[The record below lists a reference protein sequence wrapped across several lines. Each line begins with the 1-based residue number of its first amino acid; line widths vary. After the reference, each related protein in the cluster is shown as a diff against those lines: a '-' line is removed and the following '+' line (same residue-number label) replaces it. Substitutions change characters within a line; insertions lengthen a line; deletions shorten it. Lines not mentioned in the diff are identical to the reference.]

1 MGFSTVQLGPMEVL
15 SALQHAE
22 YRLGRE
28 FMKEAFL
35 TGTIDQHILP
45 EDFDQE
51 QTVNIK
57 ICLIIHPL
65 SMN

>member
-1 MGFSTVQLGPMEVL
+1 MEVL

-28 FMKEAFL
+28 FMKEEFL
-35 TGTIDQHILP
+35 AGTVDQHMLP
-45 EDFDQE
+45 EDFNQE

-57 ICLIIHPL
+57 ICVVTHPL

>member
-1 MGFSTVQLGPMEVL
+1 MVQLGPMEVL

-28 FMKEAFL
+28 FMKEELHA
-35 TGTIDQHILP
+35 GTIGQHMLP

-51 QTVNIK
+51 QTVSIVT
-57 ICLIIHPL
+57 HPL

>member
-1 MGFSTVQLGPMEVL
+1 MVQLGPMEVL

-28 FMKEAFL
+28 FMKEEFL
-35 TGTIDQHILP
+35 AGTVGQHMLP
-45 EDFDQE
+45 EDFNQE
-51 QTVNIK
+51 QTVSIEL
-57 ICLIIHPL
+57 CLFTHPF